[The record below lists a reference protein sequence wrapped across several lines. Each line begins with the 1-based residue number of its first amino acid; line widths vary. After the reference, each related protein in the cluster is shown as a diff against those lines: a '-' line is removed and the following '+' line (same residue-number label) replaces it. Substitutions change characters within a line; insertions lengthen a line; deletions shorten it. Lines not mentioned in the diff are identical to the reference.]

1 VVVLP
6 KSRLPY
12 KIMIGVITDA
22 THDSKPVTAPFAP
35 LGVSASAMS
44 STFYITK
51 KYQRLRAM
59 TNNKLGRFSTSILVI
74 TLIVV
79 VMFSPLTALSTS
91 QARLFVG
98 SGFPNADIRG
108 PRIMD
113 LQQFFPPSCTQF
125 PNCTAAPSVTKNQS
139 TTITLAKNS
148 SSTAT
153 IAPKISSPSLLPTKF
168 VRGNITRFGNSLYF
182 GPYPTDDEF
191 QLLKKNGFNV
201 FVSLL
206 TPKVPTDIPW
216 IKKEQAFGINNN
228 VTVVNFPLSPVV
240 TQNSKADVDKIVKF
254 VESFKPDKRIYI
266 HDFLGKERDLQVYQ
280 AMTSGIQK

>member
-1 VVVLP
+1 
-6 KSRLPY
+6 
-12 KIMIGVITDA
+12 
-22 THDSKPVTAPFAP
+22 
-35 LGVSASAMS
+35 
-44 STFYITK
+44 
-51 KYQRLRAM
+51 M
-59 TNNKLGRFSTSILVI
+59 TNNKLGIFGTSIFVI

-91 QARLFVG
+91 EAGLFVG
-98 SGFPNADIRG
+98 SGSPNADIRG
-108 PRIMD
+108 PKIMD

-125 PNCTAAPSVTKNQS
+125 PNCSPAPSVTNNQS
-139 TTITLAKNS
+139 TIITPLAKNS
-148 SSTAT
+148 SSTTT
-153 IAPKISSPSLLPTKF
+153 IVPKISSPSLLPTKF

-191 QLLKKNGFNV
+191 QLLKKNGFNI

-240 TQNSKADVDKIVKF
+240 TQNSNADVNKIVKYI
-254 VESFKPDKRIYI
+254 ESFKPDKRIYI
-266 HDFLGKERDLQVYQ
+266 HDFLGKERDQQVYK